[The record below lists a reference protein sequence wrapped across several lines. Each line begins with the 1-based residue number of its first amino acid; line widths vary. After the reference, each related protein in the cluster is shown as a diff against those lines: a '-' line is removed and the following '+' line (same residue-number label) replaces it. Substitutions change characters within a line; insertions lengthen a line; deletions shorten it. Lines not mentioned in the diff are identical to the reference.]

1 MQENVDMLSCKN
13 TKTRLDS
20 VVFNKAP
27 GGPLMP
33 SSVRYENYGTV
44 SRLGFARP
52 DKRATKTKID
62 SR

>member
-1 MQENVDMLSCKN
+1 MQN
-13 TKTRLDS
+13 TKSRLDS

-27 GGPLMP
+27 GGSLP
-33 SSVRYENYGTV
+33 SSVRYENHGTV

-52 DKRATKTKID
+52 DKQATKTKID